1 MNPAGPVG
9 HRAARSAQNEDGA
22 APYTPIFETMSPEPN
37 IELPTEAEFQALDR
51 RFAETFERI
60 GELPPVE
67 RLRYIQYVLR
77 SSETRIS
84 QLLEARWIAIRELRQ
99 TGASYEDIAALLG
112 VSKSRAQQLARR
124 ATQDG
129 PSQPGPRSRP

>member
-1 MNPAGPVG
+1 MNPVG
-9 HRAARSAQNEDGA
+9 HVASGSARNEDDA
-22 APYTPIFETMSPEPN
+22 APYTPIFKPMSPEPSS
-37 IELPTEAEFQALDR
+37 ELPTEAEFQVLDR

-60 GELPPVE
+60 GEIEPVE

-77 SSETRIS
+77 SSDTRIS

-99 TGASYEDIAALLG
+99 AGASYEDIAALLG